1 MNYYNRRG
9 VGGNQK
15 PYENT
20 LNSIDQLDRLANLDV
35 KNLKIEDLLD
45 DKKLN
50 QILGGGNQQP
60 QNQNYNPFLDYNNSN
75 QLGPSAPLSQ
85 RNRDNNNVQSL
96 QKGPSY
102 LKQNLVNDYES
113 QKPLLYQRKE
123 QTYEQKKLNTANLQQ
138 NEGILQPQVMPRQS
152 RKQDGDE
159 FNTQQNSLQQSKYN
173 SKPVKFEGVPDA
185 LNLKSNDRTPINN
198 NPSQNQPE
206 VVQMQLPAFDE
217 NGMQKPVFF
226 LGADFDEH
234 DPNFDPNVQEDLID
248 EETLKKIEEFK
259 QKFLNMK
266 KKAEEAEQDLAY
278 SSIKVEELVSK
289 IKDLEGKKN
298 EFKDEL
304 VNETRQGAALR
315 RKLADLEDDK
325 ISLEQQLESGFKPN
339 KFTKLKEVNLAK
351 HKQLMEEKAR
361 REREEMKRQVLI
373 GIDLQDKKMTQKFLL
388 LLKKS
393 NYDKS
398 IEGFFLFFKFL
409 VNISFF
415 VLALFMIIILRH
427 VFNYKY
433 DFTSFCSTG
442 IFKMPCFTFY
452 SRFHTDDEFYYSL
465 TLELFIIIGIF
476 MSLYKWVQF
485 DLLKKERSLYEDQK
499 KKFSKIFFNMWDW
512 STNNSYESYQLKNAL
527 RMEIKLN
534 IDEDKIKETIK
545 QRKSLEKTKLFIR
558 RILTFILNTLI
569 LLCGWGLILLVN
581 IYQSDIQNYFE
592 SFSILKYVSTFVA
605 TLCLSIINVA
615 VPHLIKSITQLEAW
629 DFQDQLIKQQVWRMY
644 LAKIM
649 NFAIFVF
656 IELELILGK
665 RWFNNITLVTFNE
678 NGQNFDC
685 KEDQVAIQIFKLLIT
700 ELAIKLVIPFLKAL
714 GERFFFGLMKGRKQ
728 WQPEYLLSDD
738 IVWLLYFQAIVWVT
752 LILYPFIT
760 VVIPMILF
768 VLFKHHYFVLR
779 NFKSKPKKSS
789 NANDTGFFI
798 MIFLNIT
805 FFSVSALIL
814 LFMSQS
820 LDHET
825 WLTNSQINCGP
836 YPDLHSGQYSIE
848 EQIQRSEAASYI
860 YYIEYQL
867 QIEELQKSITKLQ
880 RKIDYNKMAQ
890 L

>member
-198 NPSQNQPE
+198 NPSSNQPE
-206 VVQMQLPAFDE
+206 VVQMQPPAFDE

-226 LGADFDEH
+226 LGADFDEQ

-373 GIDLQDKKMTQKFLL
+373 GIDFVGQKDD
-388 LLKKS
+388 LKILIASQKGKCRACLERTKIFTRKLIPLTKDIYAISS

-545 QRKSLEKTKLFIR
+545 QP
-558 RILTFILNTLI
+558 
-569 LLCGWGLILLVN
+569 
-581 IYQSDIQNYFE
+581 
-592 SFSILKYVSTFVA
+592 

-656 IELELILGK
+656 IELELILGRK
-665 RWFNNITLVTFNE
+665 WFNNITLVSFNE

-848 EQIQRSEAASYI
+848 EQIKRSEAASYI